1 MANKH
6 LTPGLEIQL
15 IQKEH
20 FQHIVRI
27 INESIRLG
35 DATLW
40 LEEFSIDRFA
50 NQIRD
55 QKDREETY
63 VLLLEEQLIGCGMIK
78 RYSPKEGYN
87 FTCETSIFLARTY
100 TGMGYG
106 TILKKFVLN
115 RCKQLNYHHV
125 VARILATN
133 STSIAY
139 NQKLGYEIVGT
150 QKEVGRSK
158 DGWVDVVIM
167 QYLVT
172 NEIILG

>member
-6 LTPGLEIQL
+6 TTHELVIQL
-15 IQKEH
+15 IKEEH
-20 FQHIVRI
+20 FQAAVDI

-40 LEEFSIDRFA
+40 LEELSVEWFA
-50 NQIRD
+50 AQVRNQ
-55 QKDREETY
+55 QDREETY
-63 VLLLEEQLIGCGMIK
+63 ALLLEEQLIGWGVIK
-78 RYSPKEGYN
+78 KYSPKEGYN
-87 FTCETSIFLARTY
+87 FTCETSIFLSRTH
-100 TGMGYG
+100 TGKGYG

-125 VARILATN
+125 VARILASN

-139 NQKLGYEIVGT
+139 NKKLGYGIVGI

-158 DGWVDVVIM
+158 AGWVDVLIM
-167 QYLVT
+167 QYLV
-172 NEIILG
+172 NE

>member
-20 FQHIVRI
+20 FQHVVSI

-40 LEEFSIDRFA
+40 LEEFSIERFA
-50 NQIRD
+50 SQIRN
-55 QKDREETY
+55 QEDREETY
-63 VLLLEEQLIGCGMIK
+63 VLRLENQLIGCGVIK

-158 DGWVDVVIM
+158 GGWVDVVIM
-167 QYLVT
+167 QYLV
-172 NEIILG
+172 NE